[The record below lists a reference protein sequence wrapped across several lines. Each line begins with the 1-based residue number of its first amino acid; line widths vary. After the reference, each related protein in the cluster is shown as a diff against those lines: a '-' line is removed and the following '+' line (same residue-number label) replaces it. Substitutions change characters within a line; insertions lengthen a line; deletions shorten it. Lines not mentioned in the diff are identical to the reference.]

1 MYKRQPSE
9 EVADEDRSTKH
20 YRIRG
25 EYHANNI
32 KRYASHNLAN
42 IYRETDCQFA
52 DMGLLWL
59 QHEMQ
64 ASNDVIDDYV
74 QQVFVHLWQDEG
86 KIDLPQDIE
95 PLYLATRL
103 IQNEFSKSIQDG
115 TFINGWQKY
124 VAGKGLEH
132 LAKAREVALSQSIS
146 TAPTFLIG
154 SEPFRGQAQL
164 PLIKARLKAGI

>member
-1 MYKRQPSE
+1 MPLERFKRRAWLNLCKDAALTGMVNENLLSCVLLIVFPC
-9 EVADEDRSTKH
+9 K
-20 YRIRG
+20 ING
-25 EYHANNI
+25 ENINICPKFIFINNTVHANNI

-59 QHEMQ
+59 QHEIQ
-64 ASNDVIDDYV
+64 ASNDAIDDYV

-115 TFINGWQKY
+115 TFIN
-124 VAGKGLEH
+124 AITIF
-132 LAKAREVALSQSIS
+132 LSKRSI
-146 TAPTFLIG
+146 
-154 SEPFRGQAQL
+154 
-164 PLIKARLKAGI
+164 